1 MVAKKKP
8 PARKA
13 PVKKLARKKPVAAKP
28 LRRKTRGP
36 VKPKV
41 SKPRGEESAVTQY
54 VEHLYEKAKRIK
66 ADDIEKIIHRAA
78 DIRAKVKA
86 GSALGYYW
94 ETIKHMLSFIRDYW
108 KGRYR
113 KMPWHSVAAVAAA
126 LAYVLSPIDLV
137 PDVIPLLGM
146 VDDAAVIAACL
157 ALFER
162 DLEAHAA
169 WAANNAA

>member
-8 PARKA
+8 AAKKA
-13 PVKKLARKKPVAAKP
+13 PVKKVARKKPAAA
-28 LRRKTRGP
+28 TP
-36 VKPKV
+36 VRSKARAPARPKV
-41 SKPRGEESAVTQY
+41 SKPRAEESAVTQY

-66 ADDIEKIIHRAA
+66 ADDIEKIIRRAA

-94 ETIKHMLSFIRDYW
+94 ETIKRMLSFIRDYW

-137 PDVIPLLGM
+137 PDVIPVLGM
-146 VDDAAVIAACL
+146 IDDAAVIAACL

-169 WAANNAA
+169 WAANNTA